1 MDFLLRTKTH
11 KKKFLR
17 FIQKTVTVL
26 ANYVSAMLKYLRKI
40 SGWRFVHIEQIF
52 LTPVVTP

>member
-11 KKKFLR
+11 KKNFLR

-26 ANYVSAMLKYLRKI
+26 ANYVSAMLK
-40 SGWRFVHIEQIF
+40 
-52 LTPVVTP
+52 